1 MHINMKYYIV
11 SIGAIFISL
20 GIGVLVGFNINDNQL
35 LYDQQAGIITDLEE
49 EFDKFK
55 TLNKELEDNLALT
68 NANYEKTL
76 EFIKLNFSEIISDKL
91 VDKNI
96 GIISTNEKNK
106 YTQNIAGLVKDA
118 GGNVSFDIV
127 IDSSIQN
134 EETLKT
140 VSELIGKEI
149 KTSDDIVKYIGNLL
163 NDETGKS
170 KLEELEEN
178 NIIKINSIDEAY
190 TNYSEV
196 VLAGGSDGK
205 VGTESFEKIDLN
217 LINTLKENE
226 KSIVG
231 IQQST
236 SKINYSDLY
245 FEQKISS
252 IDNMDDVLGELSLV
266 LLLQN
271 SNILGQFGMLENAES
286 IIPYNAIS
294 KEN

>member
-170 KLEELEEN
+170 KLEE
-178 NIIKINSIDEAY
+178 
-190 TNYSEV
+190 
-196 VLAGGSDGK
+196 
-205 VGTESFEKIDLN
+205 
-217 LINTLKENE
+217 
-226 KSIVG
+226 
-231 IQQST
+231 
-236 SKINYSDLY
+236 
-245 FEQKISS
+245 
-252 IDNMDDVLGELSLV
+252 
-266 LLLQN
+266 
-271 SNILGQFGMLENAES
+271 
-286 IIPYNAIS
+286 
-294 KEN
+294 